1 MHWVLLDLA
10 LYALGVL
17 LVGAIAFLLYKR
29 VRLLMRAV
37 GAASEQVSALA
48 PQLQVNTPPK
58 R

>member
-1 MHWVLLDLA
+1 VHWVLLDLA

-29 VRLLMRAV
+29 VRVLMRAV
-37 GAASEQVSALA
+37 GAATDQVSEYT